1 MGFVCEFGKEGR
13 GRFEKKMNDQV
24 GEIEE
29 NERGGFGGL
38 AFLQIQNPPH
48 LEELKNC
55 IGGGFW
61 RINMNSSNLI
71 YVVIIFLKLK
81 I

>member
-1 MGFVCEFGKEGR
+1 MR
-13 GRFEKKMNDQV
+13 GE
-24 GEIEE
+24 
-29 NERGGFGGL
+29 GFGGL

-48 LEELKNC
+48 LEELKNF

-61 RINMNSSNLI
+61 RVSMNSSNLI
-71 YVVIIFLKLK
+71 NVVIIFLKLK